1 MALWLILNEIW
12 KSKKEIPERMTTEG
26 GSNGVVFQIRTDG
39 TGFQVLHRFAGSD
52 GGKPVGSLILF
63 GATLYGM
70 TMNGGNHGNGVVFA
84 LDLPSTSEKAKPSAA
99 RSRRLQETTD
109 DTTTT

>member
-1 MALWLILNEIW
+1 
-12 KSKKEIPERMTTEG
+12 MTSEG
-26 GSNGVVFQIRTDG
+26 GIQRRCLPDPNAPG

-84 LDLPSTSEKAKPSAA
+84 LDLPSTSGKAEAIGHA
-99 RSRRLQETTD
+99 LEEITGDNR
-109 DTTTT
+109 

>member
-12 KSKKEIPERMTTEG
+12 KSKKEIPDGMTSEG

-84 LDLPSTSEKAKPSAA
+84 LDLPSTSEKAKPSAT

>member
-12 KSKKEIPERMTTEG
+12 KSKKEIPDGMTSEG

-84 LDLPSTSEKAKPSAA
+84 LDPAVHERKGEAIGHALEEITGDN
-99 RSRRLQETTD
+99 R
-109 DTTTT
+109 